1 MNIFGNWTIWTVVDA
16 KFHGLSKAQRRGTLV
31 DGGLVHL
38 QVYSMFAG
46 DSSNSATLIEARQG
60 SSHNRYA
67 FPKFETEIEL
77 A

>member
-1 MNIFGNWTIWTVVDA
+1 MDVFGNWTIWTVVDA
-16 KFHGLSKAQRRGTLV
+16 KFHGLPLTQRRGTLV

-46 DSSNSATLIEARQG
+46 DSSNSVILIKCVNVPRMVAMP
-60 SSHNRYA
+60 
-67 FPKFETEIEL
+67 FPKFETEIDL